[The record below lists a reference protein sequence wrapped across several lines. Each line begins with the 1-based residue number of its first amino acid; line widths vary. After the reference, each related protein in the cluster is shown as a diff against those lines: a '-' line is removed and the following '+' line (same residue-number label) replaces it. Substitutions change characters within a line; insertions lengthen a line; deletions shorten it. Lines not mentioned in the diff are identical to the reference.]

1 MNCFKPCAPEVGTR
15 GSLVLAGQVASQ
27 PTLDYL
33 ESSKIVK
40 DTVSKTDK
48 KLGVEEWHTPLI
60 LTLEAEAGRWF

>member
-1 MNCFKPCAPEVGTR
+1 M
-15 GSLVLAGQVASQ
+15 LAGQVASQ